1 MATTRLRTLSVA
13 VSTLALASAGTVL
26 VTAPATAHEPGEDRS
41 HEFEFETDLTGAG
54 GGDPDGSGEAEVSIA
69 ARSRDG
75 MTRLC
80 WEIEVEDIAD
90 PTRAHIHAGAAGV
103 NGPIVVAFFDA
114 PQPPALEGCTLVAS
128 DLARQIRQQP
138 DQFYVNVHNA
148 DFLAGAVRGQLQ
160 LDD

>member
-1 MATTRLRTLSVA
+1 
-13 VSTLALASAGTVL
+13 
-26 VTAPATAHEPGEDRS
+26 
-41 HEFEFETDLTGAG
+41 
-54 GGDPDGSGEAEVSIA
+54 
-69 ARSRDG
+69 

-114 PQPPALEGCTLVAS
+114 PQPPVLEGCTLVAS

-148 DFLAGAVRGQLQ
+148 DFPGGAVRGQLQ
-160 LDD
+160 LDG

>member
-1 MATTRLRTLSVA
+1 MATTGLRRLSVA
-13 VSTLALASAGTVL
+13 VSTLALAAAGAVL
-26 VTAPATAHEPGEDRS
+26 GAAPATAHEPGEDRS
-41 HEFEFETDLTGAG
+41 HELELETDLTGVG
-54 GGDPDGSGEAEVSIA
+54 GGDPDGSGEAEVTIA
-69 ARSRDG
+69 ASSRDG

-90 PTRAHIHAGAAGV
+90 PTRAHIHAGAADA

-114 PQPPALEGCTLVAS
+114 PQPPALEGCTLIAR

-148 DFLAGAVRGQLQ
+148 DFPAGAVRGQLQ
-160 LDD
+160 PDD